1 MQIKVEAASE
11 LDADRLR
18 TLRLA
23 ALSDSPNAFG
33 AKYEVE
39 KEKPI
44 NFWQNSAR
52 ITSWCLVSAEQVDI
66 GLLAVDKATKDRT
79 ADCWISA
86 WWIHQD
92 FRGKGVTKL
101 MLDWVDQLAS
111 KNNWRRMGLG
121 VWPDNKAGIS
131 AYKKLGFIAGSELM
145 PSRSIPGLLYL
156 PMFRDIGGESNE

>member
-1 MQIKVEAASE
+1 M
-11 LDADRLR
+11 
-18 TLRLA
+18 
-23 ALSDSPNAFG
+23 
-33 AKYEVE
+33 
-39 KEKPI
+39 
-44 NFWQNSAR
+44 
-52 ITSWCLVSAEQVDI
+52 VSADNADI
-66 GLLAVDKATKDRT
+66 GLVAVDKATKDRT

-121 VWPDNKAGIS
+121 VWPDNKVGIN

-156 PMFRDIGGESNE
+156 PMFRDIGGESLE